1 MEINT
6 TINIDMD
13 NLANELE
20 DFIREI
26 AQDQM
31 NGNEPCFQ
39 DDDDVQAMINDALT
53 DAEILNAGDVEQL
66 FADTFLDLR
75 NEVGKLR
82 RSVHVLLEER
92 ERSIKKRAER
102 AIQATTRTFSDMVR
116 KVHWHMPRR

>member
-82 RSVHVLLEER
+82 RSVHVLLEDLEL
-92 ERSIKKRAER
+92 
-102 AIQATTRTFSDMVR
+102 IQWKPYD
-116 KVHWHMPRR
+116 HWLVTDSQEVLESKQGTVY